1 VKYQEVSMVES
12 GENRHFHIGGVSE
25 PGSKLADTLRR
36 NELIGARRHDLH
48 GESDILRTHT
58 GKPLSSA
65 NMMHHLLK
73 KREINVR
80 KPIPCEHPSRLGRSK
95 FRSANDSSKEG
106 GSRPCSRHCN

>member
-1 VKYQEVSMVES
+1 VRES
-12 GENRHFHIGGVSE
+12 
-25 PGSKLADTLRR
+25 GSKLADSLRR

-73 KREINVR
+73 KREIDV
-80 KPIPCEHPSRLGRSK
+80 
-95 FRSANDSSKEG
+95 
-106 GSRPCSRHCN
+106 